1 MLTAIYPCENAA
13 IRMRTHTYWCCIAGS
28 GFPYNPMMMG
38 MGDGMGENMRRMAF
52 MGTYFTHDFFF

>member
-13 IRMRTHTYWCCIAGS
+13 IRMPSHMCSHVGVAGS

-52 MGTYFTHDFFF
+52 MGTFFTHHS